1 MIMDDKFWMRKAF
14 VLAKEALSVSE
25 VPVGAVI
32 VFDQAII
39 GKGYN
44 QVEMLSDATAHAEMI
59 AITSAANHLENWRLD
74 KCTLYVTKEP
84 CLMCAGAILNSRIS
98 RVVFSAC
105 DYKDGAGGSKFDVM
119 RESRK
124 WFVEV
129 VPGVLKNEGE
139 ALLKD
144 FFEKIRIDKKNE
156 E

>member
-1 MIMDDKFWMRKAF
+1 MILDDEFWMRKAF
-14 VLAKEALSVSE
+14 VLAKEALNHSE

-32 VFDQAII
+32 VSDQMVI

-44 QVEMLSDATAHAEMI
+44 QVEMLNDATAHAEMI
-59 AITSAANHLENWRLD
+59 AITSAANHIGNWRLD
-74 KCTLYVTKEP
+74 TCTLYVTKEP

-129 VPGVLKNEGE
+129 VPGILQNEGE
-139 ALLKD
+139 GLLKD
-144 FFEKIRIDKKNE
+144 FFCKVREGK
-156 E
+156 